1 MAIRFYSEMTILSR
15 GAVAG
20 LTLLTLCAAAGA
32 EARAGAPDDTGQ
44 KTAARRQE
52 EEGRLQRVREEIE
65 ALRQRL
71 LEGESSAG
79 SVLDSMEE
87 LDLRM
92 ALLRRESESLR
103 GDIRLTAEGERSARR
118 EADSIEARL
127 EKSEA
132 GLRDY
137 LRETYKIGPTRYLR
151 VVTAASSPTQVAAG
165 YRAIEAMNLGEA
177 GRIEAY
183 RADRDK
189 LEAILA
195 ELGARRERLQGLQIT
210 LDDKTRELREVRE
223 QKGAVLSGLQREH
236 ASQRALLAD
245 LIRVEG
251 EIRALLERLAQPGPA
266 EPVPSLGFARYRGT
280 LDWPAKGRLS
290 VPFGNVR
297 HPKFSTEVPHPG
309 VDIAASPGQDVRAV
323 FKGRVIFSDWF
334 KGYGQMVVI
343 DHGDSYLSIYGHVDE
358 RLVQAGQVVDRGEV
372 IARSG
377 QEGSFDEPGL
387 YFEIRHDGKPED
399 PARWLR
405 GAPGPPVERKRPTA
419 RDQRQT
425 RRTP

>member
-1 MAIRFYSEMTILSR
+1 MSILSR

-20 LTLLTLCAAAGA
+20 LALLTLCAPAKV
-32 EARAGAPDDTGQ
+32 EARAESADDMGQ
-44 KTAARRQE
+44 SDTRRQE
-52 EEGRLQRVREEIE
+52 EETRLQKVRDEIE
-65 ALRQRL
+65 VLRQRL

-103 GDIRLTAEGERSARR
+103 GDMRATADGERSARR
-118 EADSIEARL
+118 EAEALGARL
-127 EKSEA
+127 AKTEA

-177 GRIEAY
+177 DRIEAY
-183 RADRDK
+183 RADRDR
-189 LEAILA
+189 LEAVLA
-195 ELGARRERLQGLQIT
+195 ELGARRDRLVSL
-210 LDDKTRELREVRE
+210 KTSLEGKARDLRDVRE
-223 QKGAVLSGLQREH
+223 QKGAILIGLQREQ
-236 ASQRALLAD
+236 ASQRALLSD
-245 LIRVEG
+245 LVRVEG
-251 EIRALLERLAQPGPA
+251 EIRSLLERLARPGPVQ
-266 EPVPSLGFARYRGT
+266 PVPSLGFARYRGN

-297 HPKFSTEVPHPG
+297 HPRFSTEVPHPG

-323 FKGRVIFSDWF
+323 FNGRVIFSDWF

-358 RLVQAGQVVDRGEV
+358 RLVLTGQDVDRSEV

-377 QEGSFDEPGL
+377 QGGSFDEPGL
-387 YFEIRHDGKPED
+387 YFEIRHDGKAED

-405 GAPGPPVERKRPTA
+405 GAPGPPAARKKPVV
-419 RDQRQT
+419 RDPRQT
-425 RRTP
+425 RKTP

>member
-1 MAIRFYSEMTILSR
+1 MAIRFCSEMTIPSR

-20 LTLLTLCAAAGA
+20 LALLALCAALGA
-32 EARAGAPDDTGQ
+32 EARAGAPEDTGQ

-52 EEGRLQRVREEIE
+52 EEARLQKVREEIE

-79 SVLDSMEE
+79 SILDSMEE

-103 GDIRLTAEGERSARR
+103 GDIRLTADDERSAHR
-118 EADSIEARL
+118 EADSLQAHL

-151 VVTAASSPTQVAAG
+151 VVTAASSPAQVAAG

-177 GRIEAY
+177 ERIEAY

-189 LEAILA
+189 LEAALA
-195 ELGARRERLQGLQIT
+195 ELGARRERLQSLQIT
-210 LDDKTRELREVRE
+210 LEDKTRELRQVRE
-223 QKGAVLSGLQREH
+223 QKGAVLSGLQREQ

-251 EIRALLERLAQPGPA
+251 EIRALLERLAQPGPG

-297 HPKFSTEVPHPG
+297 HPRFSTEVPHPG

-323 FKGRVIFSDWF
+323 FNGRVIFSDWF

-358 RLVQAGQVVDRGEV
+358 RLVRAGQEVGRGEV

-377 QEGSFDEPGL
+377 QGGSFDEPGL

-405 GAPGPPVERKRPTA
+405 GAPGPPAERKRPTA
-419 RDQRQT
+419 RVQSQT

>member
-1 MAIRFYSEMTILSR
+1 MAIRFCSEMTILSHR
-15 GAVAG
+15 AVAW
-20 LTLLTLCAAAGA
+20 LALLTLFAAAGA
-32 EARAGAPDDTGQ
+32 EARAGAPDDAGQ

-52 EEGRLQRVREEIE
+52 EEERLQKVRDEIE

-103 GDIRLTAEGERSARR
+103 GDMRLTADGERSARR

-177 GRIEAY
+177 ERIEAY

-189 LEAILA
+189 LEAVLA
-195 ELGARRERLQGLQIT
+195 ELQARRERLQSLQVS
-210 LDDKTRELREVRE
+210 LEDKTRELREVRE
-223 QKGAVLSGLQREH
+223 QKGAVLSGLQREQT
-236 ASQRALLAD
+236 SQRALLAD

-266 EPVPSLGFARYRGT
+266 EPVPSLGFSRYRGT

-297 HPKFSTEVPHPG
+297 HPRFSTEVPHPG

-323 FKGRVIFSDWF
+323 FNGRVIFSDWF

-358 RLVQAGQVVDRGEV
+358 RLVQAGQEVDRGEV

-377 QEGSFDEPGL
+377 QGGSFDEPGL

-405 GAPGPPVERKRPTA
+405 AAPGPPERKRPTA
-419 RDQRQT
+419 RQT